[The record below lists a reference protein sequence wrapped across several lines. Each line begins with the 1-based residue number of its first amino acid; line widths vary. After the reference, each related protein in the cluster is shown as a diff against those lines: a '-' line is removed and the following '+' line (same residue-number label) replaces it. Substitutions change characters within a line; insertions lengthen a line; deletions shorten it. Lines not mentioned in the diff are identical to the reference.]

1 MTSLGCWSL
10 PPAGGGA
17 GTQGQEAA
25 RDPPLRP
32 LFPLSFPTQPLA
44 TNRSPAKYE
53 VYFSLAWQMN
63 CRGSMNNMLLIRR
76 NKMLER
82 DSRIRLI
89 SHPVEQHNTYIKSL
103 KDVMYPISLR
113 TCSLIH
119 MPFIWKTELKQ
130 KKQRLRL
137 LLIFSFFLQRKCSQ
151 IVLSSYSQIPRLSN
165 AIQKSKL

>member
-63 CRGSMNNMLLIRR
+63 CRGSKNKMLLIRR

-89 SHPVEQHNTYIKSL
+89 SHPVEQHTTHIKSL
-103 KDVMYPISLR
+103 KDVMYHISLCKYR
-113 TCSLIH
+113 FPKTYAFH
-119 MPFIWKTELKQ
+119 MES
-130 KKQRLRL
+130 KK
-137 LLIFSFFLQRKCSQ
+137 
-151 IVLSSYSQIPRLSN
+151 N
-165 AIQKSKL
+165 ND